1 MGKSRLNGNKINYA
15 FRKGMSAVVKTEE
28 QAEISRATSGVIAFW
43 CFVAFFLCALLAVI
57 LDKIK

>member
-1 MGKSRLNGNKINYA
+1 
-15 FRKGMSAVVKTEE
+15 MSAVVKTEE